1 MKIEFIIN
9 FIYLVMK
16 YFFLADG
23 WTYNRIWERGG
34 VWNENAWRRKPH
46 IQSLPLGMIENNQVL
61 WLNEVEDIIMMVEV
75 IPINENAKLSSNI
88 GQVMLKRLI
97 NTEQVIQSLLNAQQ
111 IFKS

>member
-1 MKIEFIIN
+1 
-9 FIYLVMK
+9 MK

-34 VWNENAWRRKPH
+34 IWNENAWRRKPN
-46 IQSLPLGMIENNQVL
+46 IQCLPLGMIENNQVL
-61 WLNEVEDIIMMVEV
+61 WLHEVEDTIIMVEV
-75 IPINENAKLSSNI
+75 IPIYENAKLSSTI

-97 NTEQVIQSLLNAQQ
+97 DTEQVIQSLLKAQQ